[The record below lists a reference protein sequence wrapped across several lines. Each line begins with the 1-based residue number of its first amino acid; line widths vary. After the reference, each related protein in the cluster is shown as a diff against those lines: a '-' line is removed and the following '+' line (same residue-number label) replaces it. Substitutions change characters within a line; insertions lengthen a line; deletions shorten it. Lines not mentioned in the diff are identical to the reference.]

1 MRRVMNILVVG
12 AGAVITGFGLY
23 LFIHDCL
30 ILAHIIPPYGE
41 GPAGLIVGPALVL
54 IGGVAVL
61 AFLEK
66 PLFPS

>member
-1 MRRVMNILVVG
+1 MKVFGVG
-12 AGAVITGFGLY
+12 AGGVIAGFGLY

-30 ILAHIIPPYGE
+30 ILVAIVSPYGD

-54 IGGVAVL
+54 IGVVAVL

-66 PLFPS
+66 SLFPS

>member
-1 MRRVMNILVVG
+1 MSKVMKILGVG
-12 AGAVITGFGLY
+12 AGAIIAGFGLY

-54 IGGVAVL
+54 IGVVAVL

-66 PLFPS
+66 SLLPS

>member
-1 MRRVMNILVVG
+1 MRRAMKVLGVG
-12 AGAVITGFGLY
+12 AGAGIAGFGLY

-30 ILAHIIPPYGE
+30 ILAHIVSAYGE

-54 IGGVAVL
+54 IGVVSVL
-61 AFLEK
+61 AVLEK

>member
-1 MRRVMNILVVG
+1 MRRVIKRFGVG
-12 AGAVITGFGLY
+12 AGAIITGLGLY

-30 ILAHIIPPYGE
+30 ILAHIIPPYGD

-54 IGGVAVL
+54 IGVVSVL
-61 AFLEK
+61 WFLEK